1 MNNILQILKQHKPT
15 LMEKYPI
22 KSIGLFGSYSRGDYR
37 EDSDIDIMV
46 ELSEPD
52 AVKFILLAYE
62 LKELLNKKVDLVSKK
77 GIKPSYYKSLEKD
90 LQYV

>member
-1 MNNILQILKQHKPT
+1 MNNVLQILKEHKQE

-22 KSIGLFGSYSRGDYR
+22 KSLGLFGSYSRGDYN

-46 ELSEPD
+46 ELSEP
-52 AVKFILLAYE
+52 AALAFIQMSYE
-62 LKELLNKKVDLVSKK
+62 LEDIFQKKVDLVSKN
-77 GIKPSYYKSLEKD
+77 GIKPRYMKFIEKD